1 MGTHLTVHWKPWML
15 CTILPSVLSLG
26 TIMVHTTVL
35 CTIRLAG
42 QLYLWKE
49 IIGRL
54 LCTNLSLPPYLSSL
68 ISWHCNTVSTRSQSY
83 LSSYL
88 PHVKTELGKTTFC
101 LRNLPFWTSSKDPWS
116 CVLLFHWENVLTSCP
131 FLHNSPVVTLI
142 AAALSH
148 TMLLTT
154 SRLQQTSLINKAL
167 TKTSLERKREKYKK
181 IGFNKKI
188 KNKNK
193 KEQSYGRRAVHIRMC
208 LSIGLSSLKNKMA
221 STGELLKVLCV

>member
-1 MGTHLTVHWKPWML
+1 MVMSFMGTHLTVHWKPWML

-142 AAALSH
+142 ANCFCIQNVCCDIVFF
-148 TMLLTT
+148 LT
-154 SRLQQTSLINKAL
+154 LIYCRIYFMYWFLPGVL
-167 TKTSLERKREKYKK
+167 TLTVPSAPL
-181 IGFNKKI
+181 
-188 KNKNK
+188 
-193 KEQSYGRRAVHIRMC
+193 
-208 LSIGLSSLKNKMA
+208 
-221 STGELLKVLCV
+221 